1 MDNFYFSIDDK
12 SKIEQFLQYT
22 HNPVDMFEKRVLDMK
37 ALYVDKVLQTKAIQ
51 VRAHIMENMNAVKLI
66 LEKLENVVANCGFD
80 WKKVLIEDYFDVYY

>member
-37 ALYVDKVLQTKAIQ
+37 ALYVDKVL
-51 VRAHIMENMNAVKLI
+51 
-66 LEKLENVVANCGFD
+66 
-80 WKKVLIEDYFDVYY
+80 